1 MEIQID
7 DMEHRVRQVIAEHR
21 EEAGFPKLEDYGVSE
36 EEFDDYLF
44 DKQAVIDDIDSLK
57 KKYTIYSIIFIIP
70 FVVIAFYETTVCNT
84 LIATGCGLLLCLAY
98 YLLTLLVRKIRM
110 SRMNNEAIERYITDV
125 MKYQDQ

>member
-7 DMEHRVRQVIAEHR
+7 DMEHRVRKVIAEHR

-70 FVVIAFYETTVCNT
+70 FVVIAFYETTVRNT
-84 LIATGCGLLLCLAY
+84 LIATGSGLLLCLAY

>member
-7 DMEHRVRQVIAEHR
+7 DMEHRVRKVIAEHR

-36 EEFDDYLF
+36 EDF

-70 FVVIAFYETTVCNT
+70 FVVIAFYETTVRNT

>member
-7 DMEHRVRQVIAEHR
+7 DMEHRVRKVIAEHR

-36 EEFDDYLF
+36 KEFDDYLF

-70 FVVIAFYETTVCNT
+70 FVVIAFYETTVRNT